1 MILLRHVCKRYFSRL
16 EMLPLWLQCWIYWSW
31 EKCWMLLLSPRRAC
45 FSRRHE
51 ILVMLW
57 EKNFWFYVF
66 LEPGR
71 LRKDWKVFYSIVIPS
86 RVTHGFITSLLRHQ
100 WVHPDEAAE
109 KSKQTAR
116 YDYHQTPDKI
126 YCNVYCKGII
136 PKTTKVVMSSK
147 RVDINV
153 SIVVFYRKALV

>member
-1 MILLRHVCKRYFSRL
+1 M
-16 EMLPLWLQCWIYWSW
+16 EMLPSGMSGRVHGPR
-31 EKCWMLLLSPRRAC
+31 EKRRMLLLSPRGASFPRGHEVLELLRA
-45 FSRRHE
+45 
-51 ILVMLW
+51 
-57 EKNFWFYVF
+57 KDFWFYFFSQSSRLWEGRKVF
-66 LEPGR
+66 LSFY
-71 LRKDWKVFYSIVIPS
+71 VF
-86 RVTHGFITSLLRHQ
+86 FNFLLNFFSKYCFSHQ

-136 PKTTKVVMSSK
+136 PKDTKVAISAK

-153 SIVVFYRKALV
+153 SCFYKYIYSVSSTFRR